1 MSMTEMNIHI
11 LIAEDDPDD
20 RLLLEEAFQE
30 TCPDCRLDFVSNGVD
45 LLDHLQMPP
54 PAQLPD
60 LLLLDL
66 NMPFKDGRQALKEL
80 RATPA
85 FTALP
90 IVIMTTSNSDDDR
103 QACLAAGAD
112 DYLVKPNRFRALL
125 TLVKSL
131 EHYWTRHD

>member
-1 MSMTEMNIHI
+1 MTEMNIHI

-20 RLLLEEAFQE
+20 RLLLEDAFQE
-30 TCPDCRLDFVSNGVD
+30 ACPDCRLDFANNGVE
-45 LLDHLQMPP
+45 LLNYLQAPSLK
-54 PAQLPD
+54 QLPD

-66 NMPFKDGRQALKEL
+66 NMPLKDGRQALKEL
-80 RATPA
+80 RGRAA
-85 FTALP
+85 FTELP

-125 TLVKSL
+125 TLVQSL
-131 EHYWTRHD
+131 KNYWIRHD

>member
-1 MSMTEMNIHI
+1 MSMTELNIHI

-20 RLLLEEAFQE
+20 RLLLEDAFQE
-30 TCPDCRLDFVSNGVD
+30 ACPSCRLDFVSNGVE
-45 LLDHLQMPP
+45 LLDYLQAPSLQ
-54 PAQLPD
+54 QLPD

-66 NMPFKDGRQALKEL
+66 NMPLKDGRQALKEL
-80 RATPA
+80 RSSPV
-85 FTALP
+85 FRGLP

-103 QACLAAGAD
+103 QACLAAGAN
-112 DYLVKPNRFRALL
+112 DYLVKPNRFWALL

>member
-1 MSMTEMNIHI
+1 MNEMYIHI

-20 RLLLEEAFQE
+20 RLLLEDAFQE
-30 TCPDCRLDFVSNGVD
+30 ACPNCRLDFVSNGLE
-45 LLDHLQMPP
+45 LLDYLQAPSLQ
-54 PAQLPD
+54 QLPD

-85 FTALP
+85 FTGLP
-90 IVIMTTSNSDDDR
+90 IVIMTTSNNDDDR

-125 TLVKSL
+125 TLVQSL
-131 EHYWTRHD
+131 ENYWTRHD